1 MVKMFSL
8 GTGEMVQWLRALL
21 LLAEYLNLVHITHV
35 VAYTISK
42 FQGFGKE
49 MVQQIKSTGFS
60 YKTYV

>member
-42 FQGFGKE
+42 FQGFDTILRPLG
-49 MVQQIKSTGFS
+49 SLSS
-60 YKTYV
+60 YCA